1 MANRWRRGRE
11 NTLAAHRARPIGS
24 AAHGKIEPKPM
35 KIHEFQAKE
44 LFLGYGIPASK
55 GAVAETS
62 AEAKGLAEAAARP
75 VAVKAQVHV
84 GGRGKAGGVR
94 IAQSPAEAAAAAEA
108 ILGLEIKG
116 SIVRKVLVEPAT
128 SIVREA
134 YIGLIVD
141 RAVKGLTFIASAEG
155 GVEIEEVAR
164 TTPEKI
170 LRLEITDGGFP
181 ADAAR
186 TLAGKLF
193 DSSETVEP
201 VVDIMAKLFRLFIE
215 KDCSLAEINPLVV
228 TGDGD
233 VLALDGKINF
243 DENALFRHEDIVALR
258 DLHEENP
265 SEVEAKEKGLS
276 YVDLDGDIGCMV
288 NGAGLAMATMDMI
301 KLHGGEPANFLDVGG
316 SSSPEKVVHAFRL
329 ILEKGGIK
337 AIMINI
343 FGGITRCDD
352 IARGILQAFQ
362 SIEID
367 VPVVVRL
374 SGTNAT
380 EGQAMLEGT
389 PLVPAESFAGAVCKV
404 VELAKGAAA

>member
-1 MANRWRRGRE
+1 
-11 NTLAAHRARPIGS
+11 
-24 AAHGKIEPKPM
+24 M